1 VINQRVEEAIAAGIL
16 IESEEAVSTGGRPS
30 KVLRLNPSRGLI
42 LSAVFGASRLH
53 VSVNDLTGRVLAD
66 DFFAWDI
73 ERGPEASLERMFRAA
88 DALVAAHSDRDLW
101 AGTVGLPGPVDHDSG
116 RPVTPPIMPG
126 WDGFPVRRVTERH
139 FGAPIWV
146 DNDVNIMTL
155 GAWHETRQAAGDNI
169 LLIKA
174 GTGIGAGLISR
185 GRLHRGANGA
195 AGDFGHIAIDDRSPA
210 LCRCGNFGCLEAYA
224 GGWAVARDALDSARS
239 GESSYLRDLLLRD
252 EPITIEAVITGSNHG
267 DRTCRELMQRAG
279 TLIGRQLATMVSFFN
294 PSTVFISGSMIRTG
308 PVFLEPLTEQVRRRA
323 MPLAAAE
330 LVIREAPLQHYE
342 GVIGG
347 GVNAVDEIL
356 APRRLAA
363 WLPSGSPRSLAGADG
378 GFSERTTL
386 FDRLDLIS
394 KVERAASATLPEIPL
409 ITHR

>member
-1 VINQRVEEAIAAGIL
+1 
-16 IESEEAVSTGGRPS
+16 
-30 KVLRLNPSRGLI
+30 
-42 LSAVFGASRLH
+42 
-53 VSVNDLTGRVLAD
+53 
-66 DFFAWDI
+66 
-73 ERGPEASLERMFRAA
+73 
-88 DALVAAHSDRDLW
+88 
-101 AGTVGLPGPVDHDSG
+101 
-116 RPVTPPIMPG
+116 MPG
-126 WDGFPVRRVTERH
+126 WDAFPVRRVTERH
-139 FGAPIWV
+139 FGVPIWV

-155 GAWHETRQAAGDNI
+155 GAWHETRQAAGDNV

-195 AGDFGHIAIDDRSPA
+195 AGDFGHIAIDDRSA
-210 LCRCGNFGCLEAYA
+210 VLCRCGNLGCLEAYA
-224 GGWAVARDALDSARS
+224 GGWAVARDARDSARS

-252 EPITIEAVITGSNHG
+252 QPITIEAVITGSNHG

-363 WLPSGSPRSLAGADG
+363 WLPSGSPRSLAGAEG